1 MLKTVDVDKSFGKH
15 QVLRGISLELQEG
28 HIFGLL
34 GTNGAG
40 KSTLL
45 RMTAG
50 ILRADRGEIRMEDQ
64 PVYENPAVKEQICYL
79 SDEPTFLQAA
89 TIREMGEFQKA
100 WYPAHDGERL
110 KELCARFNLPMEEK
124 ISGLSKGT
132 QKRVQVCLAL
142 ARRPRALLCDETFD
156 GLDPVMRE
164 AFRRV
169 ISEETWDRGMMTVLA
184 GHNQQEMEDICDQ
197 VGFLHEG
204 QLLTVGD
211 VETVVSGI
219 LRVQFA
225 TREPIPEERLEA
237 LHPLRTQRQGRLC
250 VVTLREEQ
258 DRAMEMIRSLKPEF
272 CETLPLSLE
281 EVFILEMEEQG
292 YAKPAESAE

>member
-1 MLKTVDVDKSFGKH
+1 MLKTVEADKSFGTH
-15 QVLRGISLELQEG
+15 QVLKGISLELKEG

-45 RMTAG
+45 RMAAG
-50 ILRADRGEIRMEDQ
+50 VLRADRGQILLEDQ
-64 PVYENPAVKEQICYL
+64 PVYENPAAKEQICYL
-79 SDEPTFLQAA
+79 SDDPAFLNAA
-89 TIREMGEFQKA
+89 TIREMGEFQRA
-100 WYPAHDGERL
+100 WYPGHDGERL
-110 KELCARFNLPMEEK
+110 KELCGRFNLPMDEK
-124 ISGLSKGT
+124 ISSLSKGT

-204 QLLTVGD
+204 RLLTVGD
-211 VETVVSGI
+211 VDTVVSGI

-225 TREPIPEERLEA
+225 TREPVPDEVLSA
-237 LHPLRTQRQGRLC
+237 LHPLRTQRQRRLC
-250 VVTLREEQ
+250 VLTLRDNQ
-258 DRAMEMIRSLKPEF
+258 DRAMETIRSLNPEF

-292 YAKPAESAE
+292 YAQ

>member
-142 ARRPRALLCDETFD
+142 ARKPKVLLCDETFD

-164 AFRRV
+164 AFRKTV
-169 ISEETWDRGMMTVLA
+169 SEETWDRGMITVLA

-204 QLLTVGD
+204 RLLPVGD
-211 VETVVSGI
+211 MDTVVSGI
-219 LRVQFA
+219 VRIQFA
-225 TREPIPEERLEA
+225 AAEPVAEEELA
-237 LHPLRTQRQGRLC
+237 AMHPLRIQRQGRLC
-250 VVTLREEQ
+250 VLTLRGKQEE
-258 DRAMEMIRSLKPEF
+258 AMEKIRTFSPEF

-281 EVFILEMEEQG
+281 EVFILEMEELG
-292 YAKPAESAE
+292 YAK

>member
-1 MLKTVDVDKSFGKH
+1 MLKTMGVDKSFGGR
-15 QVLRGISLELQEG
+15 QVLSGINLRLEEG

-45 RMTAG
+45 RMIAG
-50 ILRADRGEIRMEDQ
+50 ILGTDRGEITLDGE
-64 PVYENPAVKEQICYL
+64 PVFENPEVKKRICYL
-79 SDEPTFLQAA
+79 SDDPAFLHAA
-89 TIREMGEFQKA
+89 TIQEMSIFERA
-100 WYPAHDGERL
+100 WYPEHDADRL
-110 KELCARFNLPMEEK
+110 AELCRRFNLPMEEK
-124 ISGLSKGT
+124 ISSLSKGT

-142 ARRPRALLCDETFD
+142 ARRPGVLLCDETFD

-164 AFRRV
+164 AFRKT
-169 ISEETWDRGMMTVLA
+169 ISEETWDRGMVTVLA

-211 VETVVSGI
+211 VDTVVHGM

-225 TREPIPEERLEA
+225 TAEPLSDDALEA
-237 LHPLRTQRQGRLC
+237 LHPLRAQRQGRLC
-250 VVTLREEQ
+250 VLTLRGEQEEILS
-258 DRAMEMIRSLKPEF
+258 RIRSLQPEF

-292 YAKPAESAE
+292 YAQ

>member
-1 MLKTVDVDKSFGKH
+1 MLKTVDVDKSFGGRP
-15 QVLRGISLELQEG
+15 VLNRIGLTLEEG

-45 RMTAG
+45 RMIAG
-50 ILRADRGEIRMEDQ
+50 ILCPDRGEITMNDR
-64 PVYENPAVKEQICYL
+64 PVFENPAVKDQICYL
-79 SDEPTFLQAA
+79 SDDPAFLHAA
-89 TIREMGEFQKA
+89 TIREMGEFQRA
-100 WYPAHDGERL
+100 WYPSHDADRL
-110 KELCARFNLPMEEK
+110 KELCGRFNLPMDEK
-124 ISGLSKGT
+124 ISGFSKGT

-169 ISEETWDRGMMTVLA
+169 ISEETWDRGMITVLA

-204 QLLTVGD
+204 RLLTVGD
-211 VETVVSGI
+211 VDTVVSGI

-225 TREPIPEERLEA
+225 APEPVTDEKLAE
-237 LHPLRTQRQGRLC
+237 LHPLRIQRQGRLC
-250 VVTLREEQ
+250 VITLREE
-258 DRAMEMIRSLKPEF
+258 REAALARIRELGPEF
-272 CETLPLSLE
+272 CEVLPLSLE

-292 YAKPAESAE
+292 YAK